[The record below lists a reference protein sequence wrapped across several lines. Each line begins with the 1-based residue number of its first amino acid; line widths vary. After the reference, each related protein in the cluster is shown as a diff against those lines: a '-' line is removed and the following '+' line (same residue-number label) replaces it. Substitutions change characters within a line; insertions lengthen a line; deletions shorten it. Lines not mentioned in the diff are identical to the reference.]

1 MYFYKNEFSAVLTR
15 SCALR
20 VLNRTTPSKSIQFI
34 NNILTKQ
41 KETETKTY
49 FLWISITSPCIGN
62 FQVWPDNKTAFPDFL
77 RNNTW
82 NQWKE
87 WIVNQSKE
95 IDFDGLWIVGVTH
108 IPSKMG
114 HKIETLCGKILI
126 FFYLLECVC
135 QTDAR

>member
-1 MYFYKNEFSAVLTR
+1 MIRKYTLICHIATNFDIDLE
-15 SCALR
+15 
-20 VLNRTTPSKSIQFI
+20 
-34 NNILTKQ
+34 ILGLASSSLHICFNT
-41 KETETKTY
+41 
-49 FLWISITSPCIGN
+49 
-62 FQVWPDNKTAFPDFL
+62 QVWPDNKTAFPDFL

-114 HKIETLCGKILI
+114 QKIEILCGKLPI